1 MHFNLVGNEDIV
13 HLTGEG
19 DGISGQFASKHVFT
33 ISGKRFNK
41 ARVVKDNFW
50 TVAANSIAIQNN
62 DLDRIR
68 MYVYL

>member
-1 MHFNLVGNEDIV
+1 MNFNLVGYEDIV

-41 ARVVKDNFW
+41 ARVVIDNFW
-50 TVAANSIAIQNN
+50 VVAADSIVIQNN
-62 DLDRIR
+62 ELDRTR
-68 MYVYL
+68 TYVYL